1 VTRARRRGPRL
12 LTQVVIAGAIFL
24 AVVAAG
30 LIVSLDASRQSRDSV
45 AVRERA
51 DAVADRTAR
60 AFKLLLDLESSQR
73 GFLIT
78 RQESMLEPWRA
89 ARSGLPGALRGVEA
103 AARRVGQ
110 GQTAARFSREALAY
124 LHRFSEPLVATARQN
139 PGKARDIVA
148 DGAGRRRM
156 DALRTTA
163 GTLFTSNGKA
173 VAGRGQAAQ
182 RALRRSTGVQTAAL
196 LASGLLVLGF
206 VVFLNISIL
215 RPVRLTAAAARA
227 FRRGDRSARVPVK
240 RTHELGVLA
249 AAFNEMAAALQ
260 GGELEMEARAQQLEV
275 ARRDAEAAD
284 VAKSEF
290 LSRMSHELRTP
301 LNAILGFGQLLELDE
316 LSPQQREATQHIMKA
331 GRHLLELINEIL
343 DISRIES
350 GELKVSLEPVCVP
363 ELLGEAMS
371 MIAPLAD
378 ARSVT
383 LRQDGTCDEHDHVR
397 ADRQRLKQV
406 MLNLLANA
414 VKYNRPG
421 GDVCVRCVDVEGVT
435 LSISVVDSGIGIAE
449 HDIDRLFR
457 PFERL
462 HHDDPAIEGTGLG
475 LALTKRLV
483 EAMEGEIH
491 VASQIGRG
499 SVFSVL
505 LPIAKAPADDG
516 SLAELRPAGD
526 PEPVG
531 SPRTVLYIEDNASNV
546 KLIETVLVRRPE
558 VTLMVAVQGSLGL
571 ELAIEHRPSLVLLDL
586 DLPDMPG
593 DQVLRRLLADPRG
606 RDLRVVV
613 VSADATPRQIERL
626 MALGAHGYLS
636 KPFDVA
642 ELLAAIDESSPDV
655 AGAIWDVP
663 AGETVPG

>member
-1 VTRARRRGPRL
+1 
-12 LTQVVIAGAIFL
+12 VIAGAVFL
-24 AVVAAG
+24 AVVAAALG
-30 LIVSLDASRQSRDSV
+30 VALDASHQSQDSV

-51 DAVADRTAR
+51 DAVADRTGQ
-60 AFKLLLDLESSQR
+60 AFKLLLDLETSQR
-73 GFLIT
+73 GYLIT
-78 RQESMLEPWRA
+78 RRTSMLEPWRA
-89 ARSGLPGALRGVEA
+89 ARRGLPEGLRGVEA

-110 GQTAARFSREALAY
+110 GQSAVRFRRDALAY
-124 LHRFSEPLVATARQN
+124 LHDYSEPLVATARRD
-139 PGKARDIVA
+139 PGRAREIL
-148 DGAGRRRM
+148 GEGGGQRRM
-156 DALRTTA
+156 EVLRADAEAL
-163 GTLFTSNGKA
+163 LKSNA
-173 VAGRGQAAQ
+173 QAAAGRGRSAQ
-182 RALRRSTGVQTAAL
+182 RALRRSTQIQTLAL
-196 LASGLLVLGF
+196 LASGLLVVGF
-206 VVFLNISIL
+206 IAFLNVAIL
-215 RPVRLTAAAARA
+215 RPVRSTTAAARA
-227 FRRGDRSARVPVK
+227 FRRGDRSARVPAEPG
-240 RTHELGVLA
+240 HELGVLA
-249 AAFNEMAAALQ
+249 VAFNEMAAALQ
-260 GGELEMEARAQQLEV
+260 GGELEMVARAEQLEV
-275 ARRDAEAAD
+275 ARHDAEAAD

-316 LSPQQREATQHIMKA
+316 LSPQQRDATQHIMKA

-350 GELKVSLEPVCVP
+350 GELKVSLEPVSVP

-371 MIAPLAD
+371 MIAPLAA

-383 LRQDGTCDEHDHVR
+383 LGQDGSCDEHDHVR

-421 GDVCVRCVDVEGVT
+421 GDVRVRCVEIEGAI

-462 HHDDPAIEGTGLG
+462 HHDDAAIEGTGLG

-499 SVFSVL
+499 SVFSVM
-505 LPIAKAPADDG
+505 LPIAEAPADDG
-516 SLAELRPAGD
+516 VLSELRPAD
-526 PEPVG
+526 ATEPAG
-531 SPRTVLYIEDNASNV
+531 SPRTILYVEDNASNV

-558 VTLMVAVQGSLGL
+558 VTLMVAVQGGLGL
-571 ELAIEHRPSLVLLDL
+571 DLAIEHRPSLVLLDL

-593 DQVLRRLLADPRG
+593 DQVLRRLRADPRG

-626 MALGAHGYLS
+626 MALGADGYLS

-642 ELLAAIDESSPDV
+642 ELLAAIDESSTHLAD
-655 AGAIWDVP
+655 ATWD
-663 AGETVPG
+663 AEGQTVPG